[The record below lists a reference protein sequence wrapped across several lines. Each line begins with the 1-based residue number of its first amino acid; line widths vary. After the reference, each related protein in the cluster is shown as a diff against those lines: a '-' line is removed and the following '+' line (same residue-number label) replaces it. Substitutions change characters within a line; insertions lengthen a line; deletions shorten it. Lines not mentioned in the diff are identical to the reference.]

1 VRGSG
6 RTLVA
11 KCPFIRAY
19 IERHPE
25 YADLVN
31 ADLAARLTRG

>member
-1 VRGSG
+1 
-6 RTLVA
+6 VA
-11 KCPFIRAY
+11 QCPFIRAY

-25 YADLVN
+25 HADLVD